1 MDLHKN
7 GEPEETMRFLRSTP
21 LQRILPF
28 LLLVLLGAS
37 SFGFIEPPG
46 DGKHDL
52 VIHSPQFL
60 PELCGSLQK
69 HQIPYCLD
77 ATKPKTI
84 KMITW
89 IVSEI
94 YCPETSCDPFSII
107 FQPNPNRG
115 PPRPIPIV

>member
-1 MDLHKN
+1 
-7 GEPEETMRFLRSTP
+7 MRFFRSTP

-37 SFGFIEPPG
+37 SFGFIEPRG
-46 DGKHDL
+46 NSQHDL

-60 PELCGSLQK
+60 PELYGSLQK
-69 HQIPYCLD
+69 HQIPYGLD

-84 KMITW
+84 KIITW

-94 YCPETSCDPFSII
+94 YCSETSRDPFSIT
-107 FQPNPNRG
+107 FLPNPNRG
-115 PPRPIPIV
+115 PPRPISIV